1 MSEEHQPTGGDEAEA
16 EVPTEAEA
24 EVPTDAEAEVP
35 TDAEAEVPTD
45 EGTGLW
51 PVDRLRPLVEALLFA
66 SGDPL
71 PAKKIAEIVE
81 GSTVEE
87 VKATLVDLST
97 ELLTRGIRV
106 VEVAGGWQLRTAPE
120 HQRYVRKLF
129 REKPQRLT
137 RAATDTVAVV
147 AYKQPVT
154 RHEIEAVR
162 GVDSGGVLES
172 LIERRLVKVVG
183 RKDVPGRP
191 LVYATTR
198 EFLELFGLNTIRD
211 LPTLPEL
218 GSDFERMSERGGF
231 YERDDAPVLPLE
243 EGDGAQ
249 DETAS
254 GLDPVEEG
262 RYPGP
267 GETAP
272 DDGEGF
278 DEAVDEGADDD
289 AGEGLRAAGEEGD
302 DEDVPPEDRL
312 RDGEASGD
320 DENVPSEERLRD
332 VGPEGDDEDLP
343 VGARGDDGPGDDE
356 AQS

>member
-1 MSEEHQPTGGDEAEA
+1 
-16 EVPTEAEA
+16 
-24 EVPTDAEAEVP
+24 
-35 TDAEAEVPTD
+35 
-45 EGTGLW
+45 
-51 PVDRLRPLVEALLFA
+51 
-66 SGDPL
+66 
-71 PAKKIAEIVE
+71 
-81 GSTVEE
+81 
-87 VKATLVDLST
+87 
-97 ELLTRGIRV
+97 
-106 VEVAGGWQLRTAPE
+106 
-120 HQRYVRKLF
+120 
-129 REKPQRLT
+129 
-137 RAATDTVAVV
+137 VAVV

-249 DETAS
+249 DETAG

-267 GETAP
+267 GEAAS
-272 DDGEGF
+272 DDGEGGL
-278 DEAVDEGADDD
+278 DEATAEEGHEAIDEAIDEVADEVLDDD

-302 DEDVPPEDRL
+302 DEDLPPEDRL

-332 VGPEGDDEDLP
+332 VGTEGDDEDLP
-343 VGARGDDGPGDDE
+343 VGARADDGQGDDGPGDDE